1 MELIN
6 ECRNIVKSNI
16 KTNINEKV
24 IEYIALSIMALKLTL
39 PKNITSKL
47 PNILNK
53 LNIYALDKTVLDI
66 AHDELGNY
74 MEDNSLSHADAAV
87 TRSLKIDDEIKK
99 IDEDWNLLISLKK
112 NKKTHDI
119 IGRIIHEL
127 IHLLR
132 FNGIKQEGNNI
143 KLLDGISNAS
153 ITLEPLTV
161 KRKHYYLE
169 EGIVQTYT
177 NMAMKTLYEY
187 SINSK
192 IKNDLL
198 DEYKNEMKTYNYSD
212 YLLET
217 EIIKLLSNNNC
228 INDLLLETFNE
239 KNIPCSLANYYN
251 IIMDDNT
258 AFTRLSRKLD
268 NISNSVR
275 DNDIELNFKDL
286 GQEIKLF
293 LTKSQIKKLMKQS

>member
-6 ECRNIVKSNI
+6 KCRELVKNNI
-16 KTNINEKV
+16 KDTVDENV
-24 IEYIALSIMALKLTL
+24 IEYLTLSIVALKLTL
-39 PKNITSKL
+39 PENITSKL
-47 PNILNK
+47 PSILNK
-53 LNIYALDKTVLDI
+53 LNIYALNKTVLDI

-87 TRSLKIDDEIKK
+87 TRSLKIDDESKT

-112 NKKTHDI
+112 NKETHEM
-119 IGRIIHEL
+119 IGKIIHEL

-132 FNGIKQEGNNI
+132 FNGITQEGNNI

-187 SINSK
+187 LNNSK
-192 IKNDLL
+192 IKNNIVE
-198 DEYKNEMKTYNYSD
+198 EYIKEMKNYNYSD

-217 EIIKLLSNNNC
+217 EIIKLLSNNNH
-228 INDLLLETFNE
+228 INNLLLETFNE
-239 KNIPCSLANYYN
+239 KNIPSSLANYYN
-251 IIMDDNT
+251 NVMDDNT

-268 NISNSVR
+268 NVSNSVR
-275 DNDIELNFKDL
+275 DNEIEINFKEL
-286 GQEIKLF
+286 SNEIKMF
-293 LTKSQIKKLMKQS
+293 LMKSQIKKLMK

>member
-6 ECRNIVKSNI
+6 KCRELVKNNI
-16 KTNINEKV
+16 KDTVDENV
-24 IEYIALSIMALKLTL
+24 IEYLTLSIVALKLTL
-39 PKNITSKL
+39 PENITSKL
-47 PNILNK
+47 PSILNK
-53 LNIYALDKTVLDI
+53 LNIYALNKTVLDI

-87 TRSLKIDDEIKK
+87 TRSLKIDDESKT
-99 IDEDWNLLISLKK
+99 IDEDWNILISLKK
-112 NKKTHDI
+112 NKETHEM
-119 IGRIIHEL
+119 IGKIIHEL

-187 SINSK
+187 LNNSK
-192 IKNDLL
+192 IKNNIVE
-198 DEYKNEMKTYNYSD
+198 EYKKEMKNYNYSD

-217 EIIKLLSNNNC
+217 EIIKLLSNNNH
-228 INDLLLETFNE
+228 INNLLLETFNE
-239 KNIPCSLANYYN
+239 KNIPSSLANYYN
-251 IIMDDNT
+251 NVMDDNT

-268 NISNSVR
+268 NVSNSVR
-275 DNDIELNFKDL
+275 DNEIEINFKEL
-286 GQEIKLF
+286 SNEIKMF
-293 LTKSQIKKLMKQS
+293 LMKSQIKKLMK

>member
-6 ECRNIVKSNI
+6 KCRELVKNNI
-16 KTNINEKV
+16 KDTVDESV
-24 IEYIALSIMALKLTL
+24 IEYLTLSIVALKLTL
-39 PKNITSKL
+39 PENITSKL
-47 PNILNK
+47 PSILNK
-53 LNIYALDKTVLDI
+53 LNIYALNKTVLDI

-87 TRSLKIDDEIKK
+87 TRSLKIDDESKT

-112 NKKTHDI
+112 NKETHEM
-119 IGRIIHEL
+119 IGKIIHEL

-187 SINSK
+187 LNNSK
-192 IKNDLL
+192 IKNNIVE
-198 DEYKNEMKTYNYSD
+198 EYKKEMKNYNYSD

-217 EIIKLLSNNNC
+217 EIIKLLSNNNH
-228 INDLLLETFNE
+228 INNLLVETFNE
-239 KNIPCSLANYYN
+239 KNIPSSLANYYN
-251 IIMDDNT
+251 NVMDDNT

-268 NISNSVR
+268 NVSNSVR
-275 DNDIELNFKDL
+275 DNEIEINFKEL
-286 GQEIKLF
+286 SNEIKMF
-293 LTKSQIKKLMKQS
+293 LMKSQIKKLMK

>member
-6 ECRNIVKSNI
+6 KCRELVKNNI
-16 KTNINEKV
+16 KDTVDENV
-24 IEYIALSIMALKLTL
+24 IEYLTLSIVALKLTL
-39 PKNITSKL
+39 PENITSKL
-47 PNILNK
+47 PSILNK
-53 LNIYALDKTVLDI
+53 LNIYALNKTVLDI

-87 TRSLKIDDEIKK
+87 TRSLKIDDESKT

-112 NKKTHDI
+112 NKETHEI
-119 IGRIIHEL
+119 IGKIIHEL

-187 SINSK
+187 LNNSK
-192 IKNDLL
+192 IKNSIVE
-198 DEYKNEMKTYNYSD
+198 EYIKEMKNYNYSD

-217 EIIKLLSNNNC
+217 EIIKLLSNNNH
-228 INDLLLETFNE
+228 INNLLVETFNE
-239 KNIPCSLANYYN
+239 KNIPSCLANYFN
-251 IIMDDNT
+251 NVMDDNT

-268 NISNSVR
+268 NVSNSVR
-275 DNDIELNFKDL
+275 DNEIEINFKEL
-286 GQEIKLF
+286 SNEIKMF
-293 LTKSQIKKLMKQS
+293 LMKSQIKKLMK

>member
-6 ECRNIVKSNI
+6 KCRELVKNNI
-16 KTNINEKV
+16 KDTVDESV
-24 IEYIALSIMALKLTL
+24 IEYISLSIMALKLTL
-39 PKNITSKL
+39 PENITSKL
-47 PNILNK
+47 PKILNK
-53 LNIYALDKTVLDI
+53 LNIYALNKTVLEI

-87 TRSLKIDDEIKK
+87 TRSLKIDDEMET

-112 NKKTHDI
+112 NKEIHEI
-119 IGRIIHEL
+119 IGKIIHEL

-132 FNGIKQEGNNI
+132 FNGIRQEGNNI

-192 IKNDLL
+192 IKYDLL
-198 DEYKNEMKTYNYSD
+198 DEYKKEMKQYNYSD

-217 EIIKLLSNNNC
+217 EIIKMLSNNTH
-228 INDLLLETFNE
+228 INNLLLETFNE

-251 IIMDDNT
+251 NVMDDNT

-268 NISNSVR
+268 NVSNSVR

-293 LTKSQIKKLMKQS
+293 LSKTKIKKLYL

>member
-6 ECRNIVKSNI
+6 KCRELVKNNI
-16 KTNINEKV
+16 KDSVDESV

-39 PKNITSKL
+39 PENITSKL
-47 PNILNK
+47 PKILNK
-53 LNIYALDKTVLDI
+53 LNIYALNKSVLEI

-74 MEDNSLSHADAAV
+74 MEDDSLSHADAAV
-87 TRSLKIDDEIKK
+87 TRSLKIDDEAKT

-112 NKKTHDI
+112 NKQTHEI
-119 IGRIIHEL
+119 IGKIIHEL
-127 IHLLR
+127 VHLLR

-177 NMAMKTLYEY
+177 NMSMRTLYEY
-187 SINSK
+187 SKN
-192 IKNDLL
+192 IKNPILE
-198 DEYKNEMKTYNYSD
+198 EYKKEMKQYNYSD

-217 EIIKLLSNNNC
+217 EIIKLLSSNNN
-228 INDLLLETFNE
+228 INNLLLESFNE
-239 KNIPCSLANYYN
+239 KNMPSSLANYYN
-251 IIMDDNT
+251 RIMDDNT

-268 NISNSVR
+268 NVSNSVR

-286 GQEIKLF
+286 GQEVKLF
-293 LTKSQIKKLMKQS
+293 LSKTKIKKLYL

>member
-6 ECRNIVKSNI
+6 KCRELVKNNI
-16 KTNINEKV
+16 KDTVDESV
-24 IEYIALSIMALKLTL
+24 IEYISLSIMALKLTL
-39 PKNITSKL
+39 PENITSKL
-47 PNILNK
+47 PKILNK
-53 LNIYALDKTVLDI
+53 LNIYALNKTVLEI

-74 MEDNSLSHADAAV
+74 MEDDSLSHADAAV
-87 TRSLKIDDEIKK
+87 TRSLKIDDEAKT

-112 NKKTHDI
+112 NKQTHEI
-119 IGRIIHEL
+119 IGKIIHEL
-127 IHLLR
+127 VHLLR

-177 NMAMKTLYEY
+177 NMAMRTLYEY
-187 SINSK
+187 SKN
-192 IKNDLL
+192 IKNPILE
-198 DEYKNEMKTYNYSD
+198 EYKKEMKQYNYSD

-217 EIIKLLSNNNC
+217 EIIKLLSSNNN
-228 INDLLLETFNE
+228 INNLLLESFNE
-239 KNIPCSLANYYN
+239 KNMPSSLANYYN
-251 IIMDDNT
+251 RIMDDNT

-268 NISNSVR
+268 NVSNSVR

-293 LTKSQIKKLMKQS
+293 LSKTKIKKLYL